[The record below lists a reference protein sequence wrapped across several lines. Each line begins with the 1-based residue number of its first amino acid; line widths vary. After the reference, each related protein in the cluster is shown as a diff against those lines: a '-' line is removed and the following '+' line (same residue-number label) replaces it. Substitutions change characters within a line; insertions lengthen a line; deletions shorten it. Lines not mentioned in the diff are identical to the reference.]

1 MKLAKRLHI
10 VYYALGDFVAA
21 ALTWIIFFSLYR
33 SFWHTPFVLNN
44 NFLLGLI
51 LYPVF
56 WLVFYHLFG
65 AYKNLYYKSRALE
78 LWHTCISTIGGYAFF
93 VLVFLS
99 LTKFWHNTISYNS
112 FFLALLLQI
121 ITTYFFRFILL
132 SEAHNQL
139 QKQEIWFN
147 TIIIGSKENAW
158 QLYNAITT
166 NREKTGYRI
175 CGFITLVNDN
185 ASKLTGQI
193 LNLGGINNLEKI
205 IDEHKIQEVIIAL
218 ENDEKTDLE
227 KILQQLSEK
236 EVNVKMMPGKVDI
249 LSGAVRTNNIMGT
262 PLIEIN
268 LGLMEGW
275 QQNIKRLIDIIVSA
289 GGLLLLSPLILYTA
303 VRTKFSS
310 KGKIFFLQKRVG
322 YKGKSFII
330 YKFRSMFPNAEDNGP
345 MLSSSNDDRI
355 TNWGKIM
362 RRWRLDELPQLLNI
376 LKGEMSLV
384 GPRPER
390 EHYIDY
396 IIDKNP
402 EYKLL
407 LKVKPGLTSWG
418 MVKFGYAENVNEMIE
433 RMKYDIIYI
442 ENISLAL
449 DFKIML
455 HTLRIIFSGKGK

>member
-10 VYYALGDFVAA
+10 VYYALVDFVAA
-21 ALTWIIFFSLYR
+21 ELTWIILFSLYR
-33 SFWHTPFVLNN
+33 SFWHAPFVFNN
-44 NFLLGLI
+44 NFLLGLM
-51 LYPVF
+51 LYPIF

-78 LWHTCISTIGGYAFF
+78 LWHTLISTIAGCAFF
-93 VLVFLS
+93 VLIFLP
-99 LTKFWHNTISYNS
+99 LNKIWHDAIIYNS
-112 FFLALLLQI
+112 FFLALLIQI
-121 ITTYFFRFILL
+121 ILTYFFRFILL
-132 SEAHNQL
+132 SKAHNQL

-147 TIIIGSKENAW
+147 TLIIGSKENAW

-166 NREKTGYRI
+166 NKEKTGYRI
-175 CGFITLVNDN
+175 CGFITFGNDSD
-185 ASKLTGQI
+185 SKLSVQI
-193 LNLGGINNLEKI
+193 SNLGGINNVEEI
-205 IDEHKIQEVIIAL
+205 IDKQKIQEVIIAL
-218 ENDEKTDLE
+218 ENDEKNELE
-227 KILQQLSEK
+227 KILQRLSEK
-236 EVNVKMMPGKVDI
+236 EVNVKMMPGKIDI
-249 LSGAVRTNNIMGT
+249 LSGAVRTSNIMGT

-268 LGLMEGW
+268 LGLMEAW

-330 YKFRSMFPNAEDNGP
+330 YKFRSMVPNAEHNGP
-345 MLSSSNDDRI
+345 MLSSSNDNRI
-355 TNWGKIM
+355 THWGKIM
-362 RRWRLDELPQLLNI
+362 RRWRLDELPQLWNI

-390 EHYIDY
+390 QHYIDY